1 MIDCVLQGRKNYSH
15 KPVGDGQFNNSVNF
29 ETDMKKILIAN
40 RGEIALR
47 IMRSAREMGIK
58 TVAVYSAAD
67 REALHVRYADEAVF
81 IGGAPSSESYLAG
94 KKIIEACCKTGAEAI
109 HPGYGFLSENAAF
122 ARQVR
127 EAGLILIGPSPEA
140 MEVMGNKL
148 SAKAAAMKY
157 DIPMVPGTEEAI
169 SDVPEAKKRAI
180 EVGFPILIKAAA
192 GGGGKG
198 MRIVERAEDFEEQ
211 MQLAVSEAT
220 SAFGDGSVFI
230 ERYVSSPR
238 HIEIQ
243 VLGDT
248 HGNIV
253 HLFEREC
260 SVQRRHQKVI
270 EEAPSS
276 ILTPEIRRAMGKCAV
291 DVARSVNYTGAGT
304 VEFIMDDRLNFYFLE
319 MNTRLQVEHPVTE
332 LITGVDLVKEQIGI
346 AGGEVISF
354 KQEDLEIIGHAIE
367 LRVYAEDPANNF
379 LPDIG
384 KLQTYVTP
392 KGPGVRVDDGFEQ
405 GMEIP
410 IYYDPMIA
418 KLTVHGKDRT
428 ESIERMIRA
437 IDEYDITGIST
448 TLGFGKFV
456 MQHPAFR
463 SGQFDTHFVQKYF
476 KPEYLHTENEE
487 EAFIAA
493 LMMGQL
499 LNKKDYTSSASLIN
513 PQTSEWVNKRRQF

>member
-1 MIDCVLQGRKNYSH
+1 MQ
-15 KPVGDGQFNNSVNF
+15 
-29 ETDMKKILIAN
+29 KILIAN

-47 IMRSAREMGIK
+47 VMRSAREMGIK
-58 TVAVYSAAD
+58 TVAVYSSAD
-67 REALHVRYADEAVF
+67 RDALHVRYADEAIY
-81 IGGAPSSESYLAG
+81 IGEPPASQSYLVG
-94 KKIIEACCKTGAEAI
+94 EKIIEACRITGAEGI

-122 ARQVR
+122 ARMVR
-127 EAGLILIGPSPEA
+127 QAGLILIGPSPEA
-140 MEVMGNKL
+140 MEIMGNKL
-148 SAKAAAMKY
+148 SAKAAALKY
-157 DIPMVPGTEEAI
+157 NIPMVPGTEEAI
-169 SDVPEAKKRAI
+169 TDVAEAKLRAI

-198 MRIVERAEDFEEQ
+198 MRIVTGEDEFEEQ

-243 VLGDT
+243 VLGDS
-248 HGNIV
+248 HGNIL
-253 HLFEREC
+253 HLFERDC

-270 EEAPSS
+270 EEAPSAV
-276 ILTPEIRRAMGKCAV
+276 LTPEIRERMGKCAV

-304 VEFIMDDRLNFYFLE
+304 VEFILDEKLDFYFLE

-332 LITGVDLVKEQIGI
+332 AITGIDLVKEQIKI
-346 AGGEVISF
+346 ARGEAISF
-354 KQEDLEIIGHAIE
+354 SQEDLSIRGHAME

-384 KLQTYVTP
+384 TLQTYITP

-418 KLTVHGKDRT
+418 KLITYGKDRT
-428 ESIERMIRA
+428 EAIERMKRA
-437 IDEYDITGIST
+437 IDEYHITGITT
-448 TLGFGKFV
+448 TLGFGRFV
-456 MQHPAFR
+456 MEHEAFS
-463 SGQFDTHFVQKYF
+463 SGHFDTHFVKKYF
-476 KPEYLHTENEE
+476 DPNTAADTNEQ
-487 EAFIAA
+487 EAIVASVIFEK
-493 LMMGQL
+493 L
-499 LNKKDYTSSASLIN
+499 LSSAK
-513 PQTSEWVNKRRQF
+513 QTDARHELMSETVNWVKNRKVF